1 MSSRRGLMGFTVN
14 IYSCF
19 LVLSQYVRPSRL
31 LSSLFCFLL
40 FFFIQALWLTAA
52 YYLEFEGM
60 NTFVFVW
67 LAGVVFFIVN
77 IVILN
82 QLVQHYQRKPLV
94 NKSE

>member
-1 MSSRRGLMGFTVN
+1 MLSPQGFSAV
-14 IYSCF
+14 YF
-19 LVLSQYVRPSRL
+19 A
-31 LSSLFCFLL
+31 FCF